1 MIIDSRSK
9 QPQPLLSPDQ
19 QPRQAPAAAAKPA
32 VAAAS
37 APIAKLAAAPAP
49 APAAAAKGD
58 HAASAPKASQFAAA
72 FRRPARTDKP
82 ATDEPAPK
90 QQLALVGSAADEA
103 PKGLTTKL
111 FGNFK
116 NFVLGRDSDGASSEP
131 KEVPREPVE
140 RLLTAAER
148 RFQDLRDAIV
158 IIEKYFEDSPV
169 HPSSPGLR
177 AGHENRRLH
186 NLVRGQLCTKLYLVL
201 QDGLRLKT
209 SNKKPHVWQ
218 FLALM
223 ASLLKKQLNVQDSDE
238 EFDFAACSKSP
249 NEEFIRVV
257 QGINEFESLQ
267 SRNDTKYRALVV
279 HGLNTKMLY
288 RWTAIFDSDTDAV
301 DNFYE
306 PNSVMREQTTRDQVS
321 VLLERLKHLPFEMSV
336 DYEIAMEAK

>member
-1 MIIDSRSK
+1 MN
-9 QPQPLLSPDQ
+9 
-19 QPRQAPAAAAKPA
+19 
-32 VAAAS
+32 
-37 APIAKLAAAPAP
+37 PAP
-49 APAAAAKGD
+49 STCIPFEPRS
-58 HAASAPKASQFAAA
+58 SA
-72 FRRPARTDKP
+72 
-82 ATDEPAPK
+82 
-90 QQLALVGSAADEA
+90 
-103 PKGLTTKL
+103 
-111 FGNFK
+111 
-116 NFVLGRDSDGASSEP
+116 
-131 KEVPREPVE
+131 
-140 RLLTAAER
+140 
-148 RFQDLRDAIV
+148 
-158 IIEKYFEDSPV
+158 PV

-209 SNKKPHVWQ
+209 SNKKPHVWQVRPGSACRAWAISTLRYMLCGLQ